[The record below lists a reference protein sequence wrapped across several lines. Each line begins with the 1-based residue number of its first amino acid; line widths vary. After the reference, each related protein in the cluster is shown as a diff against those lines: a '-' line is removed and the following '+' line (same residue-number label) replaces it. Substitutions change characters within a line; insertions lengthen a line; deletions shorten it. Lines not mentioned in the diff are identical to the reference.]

1 MIATA
6 KVKIQN
12 FGSEVIG
19 QTFISVTEALLTII
33 LLPVYTFLLLFCR
46 NMIRNFLI
54 ALFKGEHESK
64 GKEVLQESRSI
75 VQGYMMGLIIEMV
88 IVATINAAGFFILG
102 IQYAIF

>member
-6 KVKIQN
+6 KDKIQN
-12 FGSEVIG
+12 FGSAVFG
-19 QTFISVTEALLTII
+19 QTFISVTGALLAIV
-33 LLPVYTFLLLFCR
+33 LLPVYTFLLLFYK
-46 NMIRNFLI
+46 NMIRTFLI
-54 ALFKGEHESK
+54 ALFKGEHENK
-64 GKEVLQESRSI
+64 GKEVLQKSRSI